1 MRASIPPAAVAEL
14 NAELRRRID
23 DLALVLL
30 GAPNKVMSSKRELRF
45 GSKGALCIWIAGPKR
60 GGWADFSGDAKGGP
74 IGLIRHARNCDFNAA
89 VAWARGWLGGASNGE
104 AAGHS
109 PPPPPAVHTPTD
121 DAADVERR
129 AHMAHRFWQA
139 SVLVGSTVAE
149 RYLVEARKIPMPL
162 VWPDQV
168 RFHPGTRSLILPAT
182 TTDGVVHAVQMVRLT
197 SSARVALR
205 EDGSKIKLTRG
216 ALAGVAVRL
225 PGPAEGPLLL
235 AEGPETGL
243 SVWRATGHET
253 WIALGS
259 ISRVAPPLRRVVIVC
274 ADDDPLYHPDPRKAA
289 AARALVKAVRGW
301 REGGVCVAVAA
312 PTPQRRQDKSDFND
326 LLQASGRGA
335 VCARIAAVLADYLAE
350 RRQYVAV
357 NVIPPAI
364 RDLLAA
370 RRKSFEIFAAAEAAN
385 ADAGGWLD
393 AAAVRA
399 VCTAQRLRQERRN
412 ARLWRRRAA

>member
-1 MRASIPPAAVAEL
+1 M
-14 NAELRRRID
+14 RRRID

-30 GAPNKVMSSKRELRF
+30 GAPNRVMSSKRELRF
-45 GSKGALCIWIAGPKR
+45 GGKGALCIWITGPRR

-74 IGLIRHARNCDFNAA
+74 IGLIRHARSCDFNAA
-89 VAWARGWLGGASNGE
+89 VAWARAWLGGASNGE

-121 DAADVERR
+121 DAAEAERR
-129 AHMAHRFWQA
+129 AHMARRFWQE
-139 SVLVGSTVAE
+139 SDPLGGTVAE
-149 RYLVEARKIPMPL
+149 RYLVVVRKIPMPL
-162 VWPDQV
+162 AWPDKV
-168 RFHPGTRSLILPAT
+168 RFHAGTRSMILAAT
-182 TTDGVVHAVQMVRLT
+182 TTDGVVRAVQMVRLT

-216 ALAGVAVRL
+216 ALSGVAVRL
-225 PGPAEGPLLL
+225 PGPTDGPLLL

-259 ISRVAPPLRRVVIVC
+259 MSRIVLPSRRIVIVC
-274 ADDDPLYHPDPRKAA
+274 ADDDPLHHPDLRKVA
-289 AARALVKAVRGW
+289 AARALAKAVHGW
-301 REGGVCVAVAA
+301 RESGVWLTVAT
-312 PTPQRRQDKSDFND
+312 PTQQRREDKSDFND
-326 LLQASGRGA
+326 LLQASGLGA
-335 VCARIAAVLADYLAE
+335 VCARIAAVMADYLAE

-364 RDLLAA
+364 RGLLAA

-393 AAAVRA
+393 AATVRA
-399 VCTAQRLRQERRN
+399 VCTAQRQRQERRN